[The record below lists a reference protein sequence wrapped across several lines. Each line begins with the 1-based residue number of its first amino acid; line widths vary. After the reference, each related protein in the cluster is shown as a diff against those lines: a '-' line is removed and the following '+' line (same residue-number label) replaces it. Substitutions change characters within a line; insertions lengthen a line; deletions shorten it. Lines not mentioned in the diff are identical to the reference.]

1 MFLQSLLGIL
11 VILSLAWLLSEH
23 RWKVSWRLVLTGL
36 ALQAAIAVFLLK
48 VPISQR
54 VFLSLNHV
62 VMALDE
68 STQARTRELEDRR
81 TGARSSGELYA
92 VI

>member
-48 VPISQR
+48 VPI
-54 VFLSLNHV
+54 
-62 VMALDE
+62 
-68 STQARTRELEDRR
+68 
-81 TGARSSGELYA
+81 
-92 VI
+92 